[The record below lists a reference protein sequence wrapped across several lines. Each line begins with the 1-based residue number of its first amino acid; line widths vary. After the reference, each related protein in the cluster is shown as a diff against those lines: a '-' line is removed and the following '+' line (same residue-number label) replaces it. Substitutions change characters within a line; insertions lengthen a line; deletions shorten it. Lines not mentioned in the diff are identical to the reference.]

1 MKRMSDKQVI
11 KLMREIDV
19 DGDGTISI
27 EEFDVWW
34 RANGGSR
41 YRPAPPPA
49 PGDMSKQ
56 KQFEEKRQRDEKHQE
71 MRDTVLQRGE
81 IPMSPSS
88 EGSPRSFDVED
99 SRVYTNPL
107 AGPDSPDSA
116 DAHRGHGWV
125 RRRIL
130 LRGAS
135 FGSDGARCIQGTMRA
150 ASHLTQR
157 AARMLSAPLPVRID
171 PARGFGCD

>member
-1 MKRMSDKQVI
+1 MKRMSDKQVT

-34 RANGGSR
+34 REHGGNR
-41 YRPAPPPA
+41 YRPSAPPA

-56 KQFEEKRQRDEKHQE
+56 EQFKEKRQRDEKHQE
-71 MRDTVLQRGE
+71 MRETVLQGGE

-88 EGSPRSFDVED
+88 QGSPRSFDVED

-135 FGSDGARCIQGTMRA
+135 SGI
-150 ASHLTQR
+150 
-157 AARMLSAPLPVRID
+157 
-171 PARGFGCD
+171 